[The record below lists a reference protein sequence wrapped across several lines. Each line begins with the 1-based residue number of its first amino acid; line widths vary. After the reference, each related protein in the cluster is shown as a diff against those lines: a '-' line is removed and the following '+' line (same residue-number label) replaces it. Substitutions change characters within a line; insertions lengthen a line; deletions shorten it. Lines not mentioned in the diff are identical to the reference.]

1 MHRAALCRHAVSVC
15 LSVSFVDC
23 VKTNKHIFKIFAY
36 SQTILVFAYQSLW
49 RYSNGDPGNG
59 GVEYR
64 GYEKIAIF
72 DQYLAISRERYNIGP
87 YMLVFVVF
95 FRTPERDGRVD
106 RQNCYDTIP
115 VYLTCSEKLT
125 GSQLGAP
132 CTIIVPI
139 L

>member
-64 GYEKIAIF
+64 GYEKILIF

-95 FRTPERDGRVD
+95 LEHRNVADGWTD
-106 RQNCYDTIP
+106 RIATIRYDIRYDTC
-115 VYLTCSEKLT
+115 VFNV
-125 GSQLGAP
+125 Q
-132 CTIIVPI
+132 
-139 L
+139 